1 MGLSLIYP
9 CGVPSRKRRLHFL
22 SIFSRVTGRVGILL
36 KNLVVG
42 TVLGAELGYGI
53 GFAPNGPSKKLLPLP
68 ASAANPAQSS
78 TLRGC

>member
-1 MGLSLIYP
+1 MLGLNCWHYLQMPI
-9 CGVPSRKRRLHFL
+9 
-22 SIFSRVTGRVGILL
+22 RVTGRVGILL

-68 ASAANPAQSS
+68 ASAANPAKSS

>member
-1 MGLSLIYP
+1 MIN
-9 CGVPSRKRRLHFL
+9 
-22 SIFSRVTGRVGILL
+22 RVTGRVGILL

-68 ASAANPAQSS
+68 ASAANPAKSS

>member
-1 MGLSLIYP
+1 MVLNIPEKEETEELEISPPYSVLT
-9 CGVPSRKRRLHFL
+9 
-22 SIFSRVTGRVGILL
+22 RVTGRVGILL

-68 ASAANPAQSS
+68 ASAANPAKSS